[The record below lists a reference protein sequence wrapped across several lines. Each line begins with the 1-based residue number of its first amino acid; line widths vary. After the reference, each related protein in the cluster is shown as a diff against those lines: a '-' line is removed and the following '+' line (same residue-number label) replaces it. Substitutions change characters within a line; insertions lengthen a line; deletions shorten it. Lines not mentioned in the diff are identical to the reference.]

1 MYPDPRPFNHG
12 GTVKERIERAT
23 VADAEE
29 ILSLQRLAYRS
40 EAEIY
45 NDFDI
50 SPLLQPLEEIKKD
63 FEKQTF
69 LKTTL
74 DGKIRGSVR
83 AFIKEGT
90 CYIGRLI
97 VHPDF
102 QNQGLGKELMKKIE
116 KMFEKVQRFELFT
129 GHRSE
134 KNLYVYQK
142 LGYKIFKTVKAND
155 RLNIVYLEK
164 QKNT

>member
-1 MYPDPRPFNHG
+1 M
-12 GTVKERIERAT
+12 IERAT

-29 ILSLQRLAYRS
+29 ILSLQKLAYES

-45 NDFDI
+45 DDFAI
-50 SPLLQPLEEIKKD
+50 PPLLQTLEEIKKD
-63 FEKQTF
+63 FENQIV
-69 LKTTL
+69 LKATV
-74 DGKIRGSVR
+74 DGRIRGSVR
-83 AFIKEGT
+83 AFDRGET

-102 QNQGLGKELMKKIE
+102 QNQRIGTKLMNKIE
-116 KMFEKVQRFELFT
+116 EIFEETNRFELFT

-134 KNLYVYQK
+134 KNLYLYQK
-142 LGYKIFKTVKAND
+142 LGYKVFKTVKAND

-164 QKNT
+164 KE

>member
-1 MYPDPRPFNHG
+1 MID
-12 GTVKERIERAT
+12 RAT

-29 ILSLQRLAYRS
+29 ILSLQKLAYRS

-45 NDFDI
+45 DDFNI
-50 SPLLQPLEEIKKD
+50 PPLLQTPEEIKKD
-63 FEKQTF
+63 FENQTF
-69 LKTTL
+69 LKATL

-102 QNQGLGKELMKKIE
+102 QNRGMGKELMQRIE
-116 KMFEKVQRFELFT
+116 EIFKEAQRFELFT

-134 KNLYVYQK
+134 KNLRLYRK
-142 LGYKIFKTVKAND
+142 LGYEISKTVRAND
-155 RLNIVYLEK
+155 RLNMVYLEK
-164 QKNT
+164 RKNV

>member
-1 MYPDPRPFNHG
+1 M
-12 GTVKERIERAT
+12 IERAT

-29 ILSLQRLAYRS
+29 ILSLQKLAYRS
-40 EAEIY
+40 EAETY
-45 NDFDI
+45 DDFSI
-50 SPLLQPLEEIKKD
+50 PPLLQTLEEIKKD
-63 FEKQTF
+63 FENQTF
-69 LKTTL
+69 LKATL

-102 QNQGLGKELMKKIE
+102 QNQGLGTELMKKIE
-116 KMFEKVQRFELFT
+116 EVFKGARRFELFT
-129 GHRSE
+129 GHKSE
-134 KNLYVYQK
+134 KNLYLYQK
-142 LGYKIFKTVKAND
+142 LGYKIFKKVKAHG

-164 QKNT
+164 RQNA